1 MSIRRCDAVWEPGPT
16 CAGLAGIEGLGRVA
30 AHACRMLVVAACLVA
45 APVSAAEGVAVRIEI
60 DDGTA
65 EEGRLVEIGAE
76 SLQVADAGGAT
87 RSIPLERVRTVERRV
102 DLPGGPSA
110 AAEGRVRVV
119 LTDATSLAG
128 DDFAWSGPT
137 ATLDGPAGRVELP
150 LARVRA
156 VEWRAEGAAAS
167 ASWLDAV
174 PEKIASDLVVVGKP
188 DGFEF
193 VECAISTISPDT
205 VTVVLDD
212 ETIPVKRSKV
222 VGLRW
227 LRADAV
233 VPVGRT
239 TVEIDGG
246 SLRADAVAWT
256 TAGLVLDGGA
266 ADRKTLVGAAALK
279 RIDYAAGRTTLLS
292 GVAPERLDVEPFFGA
307 LARIEG
313 LAAAFAPRPV
323 VADAR
328 HEKPGLVVRPRT
340 VAVWRIPPGSRR
352 FRTAV
357 SHAAGAGPALVT
369 ITVDDRR
376 VFEQAVSGAETVP
389 VMLDVSGGRR
399 LGITVDFGPAGALA
413 GAVRFE
419 EPAIEQ

>member
-1 MSIRRCDAVWEPGPT
+1 MSIRRCDAVWEPGPM
-16 CAGLAGIEGLGRVA
+16 CAGLAGIGGLGRVA

-45 APVSAAEGVAVRIEI
+45 APVPAAEGVAVRVEI

-76 SLQVADAGGAT
+76 SLQVADAGGTT
-87 RSIPLERVRTVERRV
+87 RSISLERVRTVERRD

-110 AAEGRVRVV
+110 AAESRVRVV
-119 LTDATSLAG
+119 LTVGTSLAG
-128 DDFAWSGPT
+128 DDFAWGGAT

-174 PEKIASDLVVVGKP
+174 PEKIASDLVVIGKP

-239 TVEIDGG
+239 TVDIDGG
-246 SLRADAVAWT
+246 SLRADAVVWT

-357 SHAAGAGPALVT
+357 SHAAGAGPAVVT

-376 VFEQAVSGAETVP
+376 VFEQAVSGAEAVP
-389 VMLDVSGGRR
+389 VVLDVSGGRR

>member
-16 CAGLAGIEGLGRVA
+16 CAGLAGLGHGA

-45 APVSAAEGVAVRIEI
+45 APVAAAEGVAVRVEI

-76 SLQVADAGGAT
+76 SLQVADAGGTT

-102 DLPGGPSA
+102 DLPGGPSS
-110 AAEGRVRVV
+110 AAESRVRVL
-119 LTDATSLAG
+119 LTDGTSLAG

-156 VEWRAEGAAAS
+156 VEWRAENAAAS

-174 PEKIASDLVVVGKP
+174 PEKIASDLVVIGKP

-227 LRADAV
+227 LRADAAL
-233 VPVGRT
+233 PIGRT
-239 TVEIDGG
+239 TVDIDGG

-266 ADRKTLVGAAALK
+266 ADRKTLVGAAAIK

-352 FRTAV
+352 FRSAV

-376 VFEQAVSGAETVP
+376 VFEQAVSGAEAVP
-389 VMLDVSGGRR
+389 VVLDVSGGRR

>member
-1 MSIRRCDAVWEPGPT
+1 MSIRRCDAVWEPGPM
-16 CAGLAGIEGLGRVA
+16 CAGLAEIGGLGRVA

-45 APVSAAEGVAVRIEI
+45 APVPAAEGVAVRVEI

-76 SLQVADAGGAT
+76 SLQVADAGGTT

-119 LTDATSLAG
+119 LTDGTSLAG
-128 DDFAWSGPT
+128 DDFAWGGAT

-150 LARVRA
+150 LGRVRA

-174 PEKIASDLVVVGKP
+174 PEKIASDLVVIGKP
-188 DGFEF
+188 DGYEF

-239 TVEIDGG
+239 TVDIDGG

-328 HEKPGLVVRPRT
+328 HAKPGLVVRPRT

-357 SHAAGAGPALVT
+357 SHAAGAGPAVVT

-376 VFEQAVSGAETVP
+376 VFEQAVSGAEAVP
-389 VMLDVSGGRR
+389 VVLDVSGGRR

>member
-1 MSIRRCDAVWEPGPT
+1 MSIRRCDAVWEPGPM
-16 CAGLAGIEGLGRVA
+16 CAGLAGIGGLGRVA

-45 APVSAAEGVAVRIEI
+45 APVPAAEGVAVRVEI

-76 SLQVADAGGAT
+76 SLQVADAGGTT

-110 AAEGRVRVV
+110 APEGRVRVV
-119 LTDATSLAG
+119 LTDGTSLAG
-128 DDFAWSGPT
+128 DDFAWSGAT

-174 PEKIASDLVVVGKP
+174 PEKIASDLVVIGKP

-239 TVEIDGG
+239 TVDIDGG

-328 HEKPGLVVRPRT
+328 HAKPGLVVRPRT

-376 VFEQAVSGAETVP
+376 VFEQAVSGAEAVP
-389 VMLDVSGGRR
+389 VVLDVSGGRR

>member
-357 SHAAGAGPALVT
+357 SHAAGPGPALVT

-376 VFEQAVSGAETVP
+376 AFEQAVSGAEALP
-389 VMLDVSGGRR
+389 VVLDVSGGRR

>member
-1 MSIRRCDAVWEPGPT
+1 MSIRRCDAVWEPGPM
-16 CAGLAGIEGLGRVA
+16 CAGLAGSGGLGRVA

-45 APVSAAEGVAVRIEI
+45 APVPAAEGVAVRVEI

-76 SLQVADAGGAT
+76 SLQVADAGGTT

-110 AAEGRVRVV
+110 AAESRVRVV
-119 LTDATSLAG
+119 LTDGTSLAG
-128 DDFAWSGPT
+128 DDFAWSGAT

-174 PEKIASDLVVVGKP
+174 PEKIASDLVVIGKP

-239 TVEIDGG
+239 TVDIDGG

-357 SHAAGAGPALVT
+357 SHAAGAGPAVVT

-376 VFEQAVSGAETVP
+376 VFEQAVSGAEAVP
-389 VMLDVSGGRR
+389 VVLDVSSGRR

>member
-45 APVSAAEGVAVRIEI
+45 APVPAAEGVAVRVEI

-174 PEKIASDLVVVGKP
+174 PEKIASDLVVIGKP

-369 ITVDDRR
+369 ITVDERR
-376 VFEQAVSGAETVP
+376 AFEQAVSGAEAVP
-389 VMLDVSGGRR
+389 VVLDVSGGRR
-399 LGITVDFGPAGALA
+399 LGITVDFGPAGAMA

>member
-16 CAGLAGIEGLGRVA
+16 CAGLAGLGHGA

-45 APVSAAEGVAVRIEI
+45 APVAAAEGVAVRVEI

-76 SLQVADAGGAT
+76 SLQVADAGGTT

-102 DLPGGPSA
+102 DLPGGPSS
-110 AAEGRVRVV
+110 AAESRVRVL
-119 LTDATSLAG
+119 LTDGTSLAG

-156 VEWRAEGAAAS
+156 VEWRAENAAAS

-174 PEKIASDLVVVGKP
+174 PEKIASDLVVIGKP

-227 LRADAV
+227 LRADAAL
-233 VPVGRT
+233 PIGRT
-239 TVEIDGG
+239 TVDIDGG

-266 ADRKTLVGAAALK
+266 ADRKTLVGAAAIK

-328 HEKPGLVVRPRT
+328 HEKPGLVIRPRT

-352 FRTAV
+352 FRSAV

-376 VFEQAVSGAETVP
+376 VFEQAVSGAEAVP
-389 VMLDVSGGRR
+389 VVLDVSGGRR

>member
-1 MSIRRCDAVWEPGPT
+1 MPIRLCDIGREPGST
-16 CAGLAGIEGLGRVA
+16 CAGLAGFAGVGRAVA
-30 AHACRMLVVAACLVA
+30 GASRMVVVAAFLVA
-45 APVSAAEGVAVRIEI
+45 APSAVAEGVAVRVEI

-76 SLQVADAGGAT
+76 SLQMADASGRAK
-87 RSIPLERVRTVERRV
+87 SIPLERVRTVERRA
-102 DLPGGPSA
+102 DLPGARPATTQGL
-110 AAEGRVRVV
+110 VRMV
-119 LTDATSLAG
+119 LTDATSLTG
-128 DDFAWSGPT
+128 DDFAWSGAA
-137 ATLDGPAGRVELP
+137 ATLSGSAGRVELP

-167 ASWLDAV
+167 ASWLDSV
-174 PEKIASDLVVVGKP
+174 PEGTASDLVVIGKP

-256 TAGLVLDGGA
+256 TAGLVLDA
-266 ADRKTLVGAAALK
+266 AAVDRKTLVNAAAVK

-292 GVAPERLDVEPFFGA
+292 GAAPERLDVEPFFGS

-313 LAAAFAPRPV
+313 LAPAFAPRPV
-323 VADAR
+323 AADVL
-328 HEKPGLVVRPRT
+328 HGKPGLLVRPRT

-357 SHAAGAGPALVT
+357 SHAAGAGPAVVT
-369 ITVDDRR
+369 VMVDDRR
-376 VFEQAVSGAETVP
+376 VFEQAVSGTEPVP
-389 VMLDVSGGRR
+389 VVLDVSSGRR
-399 LGITVDFGPAGALA
+399 LGITVDFGPAGAMA

>member
-45 APVSAAEGVAVRIEI
+45 APVSAAEGVAVRVEI

-376 VFEQAVSGAETVP
+376 AFEQAVSGAETVP

-399 LGITVDFGPAGALA
+399 LGITVDFGPAGAMA

>member
-16 CAGLAGIEGLGRVA
+16 CAGLAGIDGLGRVA
-30 AHACRMLVVAACLVA
+30 AHGCRMLVVAACLVA
-45 APVSAAEGVAVRIEI
+45 TPVPAAEGVAVRVEI

-174 PEKIASDLVVVGKP
+174 PEKIASDLVVIGKP

-369 ITVDDRR
+369 ITVDERR
-376 VFEQAVSGAETVP
+376 AFEQAVSGAEAVP
-389 VMLDVSGGRR
+389 VVLDVSGGRR
-399 LGITVDFGPAGALA
+399 LGITVDFGPAGAMA

>member
-1 MSIRRCDAVWEPGPT
+1 MSIRRCDAVWEPGPM
-16 CAGLAGIEGLGRVA
+16 CAGLAGLGHGA

-45 APVSAAEGVAVRIEI
+45 APVAAAEGVAVRVEI

-76 SLQVADAGGAT
+76 SLQVADAGGTT

-102 DLPGGPSA
+102 DLPGGPSS
-110 AAEGRVRVV
+110 AAESRVRVL
-119 LTDATSLAG
+119 LTDGTSLAG

-156 VEWRAEGAAAS
+156 VEWRAENAAAS

-174 PEKIASDLVVVGKP
+174 PEKIASDLVVIGKP

-227 LRADAV
+227 LRADAAL
-233 VPVGRT
+233 PIGRT
-239 TVEIDGG
+239 TVDIDGG

-352 FRTAV
+352 FRSAV

-376 VFEQAVSGAETVP
+376 VFEQAVSGAEAVP
-389 VMLDVSGGRR
+389 VVLDVSGGRR

>member
-1 MSIRRCDAVWEPGPT
+1 MSIRRCDAVWEPGPM
-16 CAGLAGIEGLGRVA
+16 CAGLAGLGHGA

-45 APVSAAEGVAVRIEI
+45 APVAAAEGVAVRVEI

-76 SLQVADAGGAT
+76 SLQVADAGGTT

-102 DLPGGPSA
+102 DLPGGPSS
-110 AAEGRVRVV
+110 AAESRVRVL
-119 LTDATSLAG
+119 LTDGTSLAG

-156 VEWRAEGAAAS
+156 VEWRAENAAAS

-174 PEKIASDLVVVGKP
+174 PEKIASDLVVIGKP

-227 LRADAV
+227 LRADAA
-233 VPVGRT
+233 VPIGRT
-239 TVEIDGG
+239 TVDIDGG

-352 FRTAV
+352 FRSAV

-376 VFEQAVSGAETVP
+376 VFEQAVSGAEAVP
-389 VMLDVSGGRR
+389 VVLDVSGGRR